1 MAQQRPSKSDH
12 SYDDEIDM
20 FELLRFVVQGARFW
34 IAGGVVAGLIALIYC
49 LFLFPTTHRQQTVND
64 IGLTVDKLVL
74 IREMMPALTF
84 PLKDEMKA
92 RGLDRLYNNIVKSDQ
107 FLAKTM
113 LPLSGVDL
121 KQKNLSPEEMKK
133 IDAIRI
139 LIKGNDIE
147 LLQKENEFLKQ
158 SLRGLSQYV
167 EVKQWIDNRL
177 REAKLQLF
185 NTEAQVN
192 AQQLFYERAERQLQS
207 YQQLQ
212 TQAKD
217 TKDLQIIL
225 NLSNQ
230 EAIVDDKNELNN
242 ITEFSGAKYLPLANR
257 LLALKSEM
265 VDQLEAI
272 QIANKQILA
281 TRLSQSIL
289 LSLAQQFEQLPYQ
302 ANVLDLSPLFQVVN
316 DARNNTDLSREEIGT
331 LDAIER
337 NLLAFERNGLRL
349 NNSLP
354 PIVEKKGRLKVMIM
368 TGVIGG
374 VLGFVYY
381 IVLYLIRAY
390 RRRYH

>member
-1 MAQQRPSKSDH
+1 MAQQRLKKTQTSF
-12 SYDDEIDM
+12 DDEIDL
-20 FELLRFVVQGARFW
+20 FELLRFVVQGTRFW
-34 IAGGVVAGLIALIYC
+34 VLGGVLAGLLALVYC
-49 LFLFPTTHRQQTVND
+49 LTLFPTTHRQQTVND

-74 IREMMPALTF
+74 IRQMMPAMTF
-84 PLKDEMKA
+84 PLKEEMKDQ
-92 RGLDRLYNNIVKSDQ
+92 GLERLYSNIVKDDE
-107 FLAKTM
+107 FLVKSM

-121 KQKNLSPEEMKK
+121 KHKNLSAEEFKR

-139 LIKGNDIE
+139 LLKGDNIE
-147 LLQKENEFLKQ
+147 LLQQENQFLKN

-167 EVKQWIDNRL
+167 ELKQWIDNRL

-185 NTEAQVN
+185 DTEAQVN
-192 AQQLFYERAERQLQS
+192 GQQLSYERAERQFQS

-212 TQAKD
+212 AQSKD

-230 EAIVDDKNELNN
+230 ETAVDDKTELNN
-242 ITEFSGAKYLPLANR
+242 ISEFSAAKYLPLANR

-272 QIANKQILA
+272 QIAKQQIQA
-281 TRLSQSIL
+281 TKLSQSVL

-302 ANVLDLSPLFQVVN
+302 ANVLDLTPLFRVVS
-316 DARNNTDLSREEIGT
+316 DARINPNLSREEVGA
-331 LDAIER
+331 LDDLER

-354 PIVEKKGRLKVMIM
+354 PVVEKKGRLKVVLV
-368 TGVIGG
+368 TG
-374 VLGFVYY
+374 VLGGLAGFVCY
-381 IVLYLIRAY
+381 IILNLIGTY